1 MKRWIKLIEM
11 YNDNNLIKSNL
22 SFKKFFIIIFY
33 SMSSFAIVVLIIAF
47 QFNGLLIGV
56 VVFSGFNYFLDK
68 KGLYEIQD

>member
-1 MKRWIKLIEM
+1 M

-33 SMSSFAIVVLIIAF
+33 SMAAFTNVVLLIMF
-47 QFNGLLIGV
+47 QFNGMLIGV
-56 VVFSGFNYFLDK
+56 VVFSGLNYFLDK

>member
-1 MKRWIKLIEM
+1 M

-22 SFKKFFIIIFY
+22 SFKKFFIIVFY

-68 KGLYEIQD
+68 KGIYEIQD

>member
-1 MKRWIKLIEM
+1 M

-22 SFKKFFIIIFY
+22 SFKKIFIIIFY
-33 SMSSFAIVVLIIAF
+33 SMSSFAIVILIIAF

-56 VVFSGFNYFLDK
+56 VIFSGFNYFLDK

>member
-1 MKRWIKLIEM
+1 M
-11 YNDNNLIKSNL
+11 YNANNLIKSNL

-33 SMSSFAIVVLIIAF
+33 STSSFAIVVLIIAF

-56 VVFSGFNYFLDK
+56 IVFSGFNYFLDK

>member
-1 MKRWIKLIEM
+1 M

-33 SMSSFAIVVLIIAF
+33 SMSSFVIVVLIIVF

-56 VVFSGFNYFLDK
+56 IVFSGFNYFLDK

>member
-1 MKRWIKLIEM
+1 M
-11 YNDNNLIKSNL
+11 YNENNLIKSNL

-33 SMSSFAIVVLIIAF
+33 SMASFTIIVLIIAF

>member
-1 MKRWIKLIEM
+1 M

-33 SMSSFAIVVLIIAF
+33 SMSSFAMVVLIIAF
-47 QFNGLLIGV
+47 KFNGLLIGV

>member
-1 MKRWIKLIEM
+1 MIEM

-33 SMSSFAIVVLIIAF
+33 SMASFAIIVLIISF

>member
-1 MKRWIKLIEM
+1 M

-33 SMSSFAIVVLIIAF
+33 SISSFAIVVLIIVF

-56 VVFSGFNYFLDK
+56 IVFSGFNYFLDK